1 MLHLQL
7 TNKRFDQTL
16 LQNIDLQ
23 LEPGTLNV
31 MVGPS
36 GCGKSTILNIIAG
49 LDKSFE
55 GRITRLNREEIR
67 LAYMFQEPRLLPWRT
82 IRQNLELISSDLP
95 RIDQLLKAVDLYS
108 VSHKYPGQI
117 SLGMARRI
125 ALLRCFLHDPDLI
138 LMDEPLV
145 SLDREAA
152 ATIKDQLKL
161 MRKLRPELT
170 ILYVTH
176 DLEEA
181 SVLADRLFILGGA
194 PTTLIQESAA
204 LSRQQLDQLLSETVT
219 T

>member
-55 GRITRLNREEIR
+55 GRITGLNREEIR

-95 RIDQLLKAVDLYS
+95 RIDQFLKAVDLYS

-152 ATIKDQLKL
+152 VTIKDQLKL

-181 SVLADRLFILGGA
+181 SVLADRLFILGGE

-204 LSRQQLDQLLSETVT
+204 LSRQQLDQLLSEMVT

>member
-55 GRITRLNREEIR
+55 GRITGLNREEIR